1 MRENKQGKAIG
12 EIIAR
17 AWSDPAF
24 KARLLKDT
32 KTVLYEQGVDLP
44 SGTNVR
50 VVENTDELVHF
61 VLPARPADATAAFP
75 HREFVLGCNC
85 WQGEAWN

>member
-1 MRENKQGKAIG
+1 MRENKQGKTIG

-44 SGTNVR
+44 SGADVR
-50 VVENTDELVHF
+50 VVENTEALVHF
-61 VLPARPADATAAFP
+61 VLPARPAGAAAALP
-75 HREFVLGCNC
+75 NRDFVLACNC